1 MPPART
7 RGRPA
12 RRGDP
17 RGAADPPGAQFR
29 ADQRRPVRRAR
40 GSVQPRPGDAD
51 GACGGPAGPAAA
63 HHPGDQRPGRRGSG
77 PTGPAPHRPATGR
90 GVHHRGRPGRGAGDP
105 ASSQRVAGRPDQG
118 VRPGRARGSGARRR
132 PAAEGGRVSPTF
144 HSFRY
149 VNYRLWFTGAFVAN
163 IGTWMQRVAQ
173 DWLVLTVLSNDSG
186 IAVGITTALQFVPA
200 LFLSAWAG
208 LLADRVDR
216 RKLLMATQVGMGVL
230 AGALG
235 LLVMSGSAQLWHVY
249 VFAGLLGCVSAID
262 GPARQTFVADMVP
275 ADRLANAVGLN
286 SASFNAARMIGPGLA
301 GLLIAWV
308 GTGWVF
314 MINAVTFAA
323 TIVALARMRVD
334 ELQPVPHVPRGKGQI
349 REAMRY
355 VRRRSDIIVVMV
367 VVGVVSTFGL
377 NFQLTSAVMAR
388 TEFGKGPGEYGI
400 LGSVLAIGSL
410 AGALLAAGRER
421 PRVRLVVGSALAFGV
436 ASGVMAL
443 MPNYPL
449 YALATIP
456 VGFASLTMLTAANA
470 TIQMSTTPAMR
481 GRVLA
486 LYIVVFLGATPKARA
501 EPTTSRTLG
510 RSRPA
515 ASSAPANEPI
525 ARTEPRMPYS
535 PGPLPNSV
543 RAITAL
549 VSWKFRPNVLTTPT
563 TTITTMMSERRRT

>member
-1 MPPART
+1 M
-7 RGRPA
+7 
-12 RRGDP
+12 
-17 RGAADPPGAQFR
+17 
-29 ADQRRPVRRAR
+29 
-40 GSVQPRPGDAD
+40 
-51 GACGGPAGPAAA
+51 
-63 HHPGDQRPGRRGSG
+63 
-77 PTGPAPHRPATGR
+77 
-90 GVHHRGRPGRGAGDP
+90 
-105 ASSQRVAGRPDQG
+105 
-118 VRPGRARGSGARRR
+118 
-132 PAAEGGRVSPTF
+132 SPTF

-186 IAVGITTALQFVPA
+186 IAVGVTTALQFAPA

-208 LLADRVDR
+208 LLADRLDR

-334 ELQPVPHVPRGKGQI
+334 ELQPVPHVARGKGQI

-410 AGALLAAGRER
+410 SGALLAARRER

-443 MPNYPL
+443 MPTYPL

-470 TIQMSTTPAMR
+470 TIQMSTAPAMR

-486 LYIVVFLGATPKARA
+486 LYIVVFLGATPVGSPVVGWVAETFGARWSIGIGSIA
-501 EPTTSRTLG
+501 SLLVGGAAAVWAIRNWNLEVRYRLL
-510 RSRPA
+510 SRPH
-515 ASSAPANEPI
+515 
-525 ARTEPRMPYS
+525 
-535 PGPLPNSV
+535 LQV
-543 RAITAL
+543 RYLDDEAE
-549 VSWKFRPNVLTTPT
+549 
-563 TTITTMMSERRRT
+563 ERRTREQVAEQLRQQQAADGVTAA